1 MNVVHGELP
10 LFPSNGKAFLPPL
23 GAFTYS
29 SPMPSPARIS
39 KFIHCDCD
47 CFYAAIEMRDDPALR
62 GLPVAV
68 GGAED
73 RRGVIATCNYAAR
86 EYGVHSA
93 MASATARRLCRD
105 LIIIP
110 GNMAKYSLA
119 SRQIRKIYAD
129 YTDLI
134 EPLSL
139 DEAFLD
145 VTASTSCKGSA
156 SLIATAIRDRVRSEI
171 GITLSAGIAPNKF
184 LAKIASEWNKP
195 DGQYLITP
203 AMIPAFIRKLP
214 VGKLHGVGKVTA
226 RKMQLLG
233 IETCADLQ
241 QYSLPQL
248 LEMFGSF
255 GERLYSLSRG
265 EDDRPIQTDSPRKS
279 ISVEQTFA
287 EDLRTVEQCLATLPE
302 LLADLQGRIAGSTQT
317 VRIAKRFV
325 KLKFND
331 FVSTTVEHAAQ
342 AADMEGYRQLCRTGF
357 ERGNKPV
364 RLIGLGVRMQGDRP
378 GSQLELEFARQA

>member
-1 MNVVHGELP
+1 MGN
-10 LFPSNGKAFLPPL
+10 
-23 GAFTYS
+23 
-29 SPMPSPARIS
+29 

-68 GGAED
+68 GGEAGS
-73 RRGVIATCNYAAR
+73 RGVIATCNYEAR
-86 EYGVHSA
+86 RYGVHSA
-93 MASATARRLCRD
+93 MASSTARRLCRD

-110 GNMAKYSLA
+110 PNMEKYVVA
-119 SRQIRKIYAD
+119 SQEVTDIFRD

-145 VTASTSCKGSA
+145 VTDSKVCKGSA
-156 SLIATAIRDRVRSEI
+156 SLMAREIRQRVRTSV

-195 DGQYLITP
+195 DGQFVVTP
-203 AMIPAFIRKLP
+203 AMVPDFVRTLSIKKI
-214 VGKLHGVGKVTA
+214 HGVGKVTA
-226 RKMQLLG
+226 RKMNMLG
-233 IETCADLQ
+233 IDTCGDLQ
-241 QYSLPQL
+241 QYSQLQL

-255 GERLYSLSRG
+255 GERLYQLCRG
-265 EDDRPIQTDSPRKS
+265 QDDRKVRTEHARKS
-279 ISVEQTFA
+279 VSVEQTFD
-287 EDLRTVEQCLATLPE
+287 EDLVGVDQCLAMLPE
-302 LLADLQGRIAGSTQT
+302 LFADLQKRIGNARHEVAIG
-317 VRIAKRFV
+317 KLFV

-331 FVSTTVEHAAQ
+331 FVSTTAEHVALEPEL
-342 AADMEGYRQLCRTGF
+342 DGYRKLCRTAF

-364 RLIGLGVRMQGDRP
+364 RLIGLGVRTRGNLAFT
-378 GSQLELEFARQA
+378 QLELPIVLPVASRA